1 MLQDPRY
8 MPSVL
13 VYVEQQQ
20 AVLAVLHRLLRD
32 TTMGYDILTVNCR
45 TTALDLMA
53 SGRVELAIISVQ
65 VDSDIHNLISEFRQ
79 RSPHC
84 PILLLTQ
91 TALQETN
98 TVDYQLK
105 IPFSFSHFGQ
115 VVQQALTPKQPHPF
129 A

>member
-13 VYVEQQQ
+13 VYIEQQQ

-32 TTMGYDILTVNCR
+32 TTMGYDIITVNCG
-45 TTALDLMA
+45 TTALDLIA

-65 VDSDIHNLISEFRQ
+65 ADNEIHNLIDEFRQ

-84 PILLLTQ
+84 PILLLSQ
-91 TALQETN
+91 N
-98 TVDYQLK
+98 TPTHHSADYQLN

-115 VVQQALTPKQPHPF
+115 VVQQALTLKKPRPF